1 MTILR
6 TLRRYQLHG
15 KLDKSWLN
23 KVNFFSHVVSEARIT
38 MDHSK
43 VEAVQEWKRPT
54 NVFKVRSFLG
64 LAGYYKRFVEDFSR
78 IATLMT

>member
-6 TLRRYQLHG
+6 TLRRYQLYG
-15 KLDKSWLN
+15 KLDKSWLT
-23 KVNFFSHVVSEARIT
+23 KVNFFSHVVSEAGIT

-43 VEAVQEWKRPT
+43 VEAMQEWQRPT

-64 LAGYYKRFVEDFSR
+64 LAGYYKRFVKDFSR
-78 IATLMT
+78 IAALMT